1 MSLKFKKKR
10 EDFICSR
17 CGNSVSGSG
26 YTNHCPKCLWSR
38 HVDNY
43 PGDRGNNCLGMME
56 PVNII
61 FNKGVYILVH
71 RCVSCG
77 EEKKNRMSD
86 ADDISTALT
95 VGR

>member
-1 MSLKFKKKR
+1 
-10 EDFICSR
+10 
-17 CGNSVSGSG
+17 
-26 YTNHCPKCLWSR
+26 
-38 HVDNY
+38 
-43 PGDRGNNCLGMME
+43 ME